1 MSVES
6 FDPGA
11 PAPQLSEAALERLV
25 AVSTDFL
32 EGGSDSSPVEAEY
45 GANFADNCGLTA
57 LERSSM
63 AGLMTAPAKDWQ
75 TAAEPLNDDQ
85 IESLIRFL
93 TLAEEGIGGWQAGDK
108 SPVIALV
115 KLLKR
120 RGSYSS
126 SVTRWIKA
134 NSSNRFLPHG
144 SLMDRL

>member
-11 PAPQLSEAALERLV
+11 EVAQLTSGALTRLLELSEGL
-25 AVSTDFL
+25 
-32 EGGSDSSPVEAEY
+32 PVEVGQGDEY
-45 GANFADNCGLTA
+45 SKYIDEIGFTA

-63 AGLMTAPAKDWQ
+63 AGLMTAPANDWQ
-75 TAAEPLNDDQ
+75 NAAESLEVGQ
-85 IESLIRFL
+85 VEALIRFL
-93 TLAEEGIGGWQAGDK
+93 TLAEEAIGGWQAGDR

-115 KLLKR
+115 KVLKN
-120 RGSYSS
+120 RGSYDRAL
-126 SVTRWIKA
+126 TRWIKA

>member
-11 PAPQLSEAALERLV
+11 SSAQLTDAALERLLE
-25 AVSTDFL
+25 VSEVEVSEATGD
-32 EGGSDSSPVEAEY
+32 DSM
-45 GANFADNCGLTA
+45 GLTA

-63 AGLMTAPAKDWQ
+63 AGLMTAPAADWQ
-75 TAAEPLNDDQ
+75 RAVEGLQSEQ
-85 IESLIRFL
+85 IEALIRFL
-93 TLAEEGIGGWQAGDK
+93 TLAEDAIGGWQAGDK

-115 KLLKR
+115 RVLKS
-120 RGSYSS
+120 RGSYDRSL
-126 SVTRWIKA
+126 TRWIKA

>member
-11 PAPQLSEAALERLV
+11 QATQLTDAALERLLE
-25 AVSTDFL
+25 VSTALSDGAEKGSEI
-32 EGGSDSSPVEAEY
+32 EG
-45 GANFADNCGLTA
+45 NFGLSA

-63 AGLMTAPAKDWQ
+63 AGLMTAPAERWQ
-75 TAAEPLNDDQ
+75 QAVEALSSEQ

-93 TLAEEGIGGWQAGDK
+93 TLAEEAIGGWQAGDK

-115 KLLKR
+115 KVLKS
-120 RGSYSS
+120 RGSYDRSL
-126 SVTRWIKA
+126 TRWIKA
-134 NSSNRFLPHG
+134 NSGNRFLPHG

>member
-11 PAPQLSEAALERLV
+11 QTAQLTPAALERL
-25 AVSTDFL
+25 L
-32 EGGSDSSPVEAEY
+32 EVGSALDAEAT
-45 GANFADNCGLTA
+45 NFADNCGLTA

-63 AGLMTAPAKDWQ
+63 AGLMTAPATDWQ
-75 TAAEPLNDDQ
+75 RAVDALNEDQ
-85 IESLIRFL
+85 IETLIRFL

-108 SPVIALV
+108 SPVIALAKV
-115 KLLKR
+115 LKS
-120 RGSYSS
+120 RGSYDRSL
-126 SVTRWIKA
+126 TRWIKA